1 MICREISIAAARAR
15 YCVLESIQD
24 LNFMFNAFK
33 PRYNFG
39 QEEKIGLSLAFM
51 SLTEIVIESKLIQK
65 LE

>member
-39 QEEKIGLSLAFM
+39 QEENRLSLAFM
-51 SLTEIVIESKLIQK
+51 SLTEIVMGADKNWAQF
-65 LE
+65 